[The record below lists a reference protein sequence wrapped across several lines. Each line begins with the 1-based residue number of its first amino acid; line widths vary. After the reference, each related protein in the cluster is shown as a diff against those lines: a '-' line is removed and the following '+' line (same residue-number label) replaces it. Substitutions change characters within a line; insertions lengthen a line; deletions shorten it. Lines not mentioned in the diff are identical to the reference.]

1 MSETVQEN
9 ELPFVRLRDI
19 TIADGDLLAELSTP
33 EVEGLWNTFDDPP
46 ESMLSGSHYGGG
58 SLVVELLE
66 ETPIGIVTWIQIPYG
81 PNQRSLAW
89 NIGITILPEFR
100 RRGFGAAAQRCLADK
115 LFMTSDANRIVA
127 DTDIANIAEQRSLE
141 RAGFSREGVARGA
154 QWRQGAWHDRVMY
167 SRLRTD

>member
-9 ELPFVRLRDI
+9 ELPFVHLRDI

-46 ESMLSGSHYGGG
+46 EAMLSGAHYGGG
-58 SLVVELLE
+58 SLMVESLD

-81 PNQRSLAW
+81 PNRRSLAW

-100 RRGFGAAAQRCLADK
+100 GRGFGAAAQRCLADK
-115 LFMTSDANRIVA
+115 LFTGSDANRIVA
-127 DTDIANIAEQRSLE
+127 DTDIANVAEQRSLE
-141 RAGFSREGVARGA
+141 RAGFVREGVARGA
-154 QWRQGAWHDRVMY
+154 QWRQGTWHDRVIY